1 MKIKH
6 ECPSRKHPN
15 REMIEELCCLSV
27 LGDLSREDQIL
38 LEGHLG
44 ECEECRNLFREFERI
59 VLFDLPAVAVLRTEN
74 LTPESMEFTD
84 ENQIRARVLEKAKA
98 GRERSDDQDRIAHD
112 IVCSRG
118 ISGWKDAKRMARI
131 VFPAAGWAL
140 AAVLVFQVLE
150 ENHPSSKPDSQLGAP
165 NGAQVLR
172 ASTDIQAMEDRVL
185 IAEKER
191 DAAARRLNEADRRN
205 RDNTLAL
212 ARLNSQNY
220 ALNATYSALKTE
232 LLQREDILKQR
243 AAELELTRSNL
254 NEQLIAKDSLQAQLS
269 EASERLQKNRVEV
282 ARLERIAATN
292 PPRPPVSEPALEGN
306 EAKDIL
312 GARELHI
319 VDVYDVDNAGKSSR
333 AYGRVYYVNRSLLVF
348 YAFDLSRLERN
359 HMAVAFQAW
368 GFRQPQSTAAESLGL
383 FSMDNATLNR
393 WTLRVSDP
401 QLLARIDTL
410 FVTVEPPG
418 GSRFPKG
425 RRLLMASLA
434 GPANHP

>member
-6 ECPSRKHPN
+6 ESLSRNHPN
-15 REMIEELCCLSV
+15 REMLEELCCLSV
-27 LGDLSREDQIL
+27 LGELSREDKIF
-38 LEGHLG
+38 LEGHLS
-44 ECEECRNLFREFERI
+44 ECEECRELVKEFERI

-74 LTPESMEFTD
+74 FTPESMAFTD
-84 ENQIRARVLEKAKA
+84 EDQIRARVLEKAKA
-98 GRERSDDQDRIAHD
+98 RRERSDDQGRTAQD
-112 IVCSRG
+112 IVCSR
-118 ISGWKDAKRMARI
+118 SVPFWRHVKHLAKTAPLTVGWVI
-131 VFPAAGWAL
+131 
-140 AAVLVFQVLE
+140 AAVLLFRTLETTRPFPELDTKTATPITAHAYIPTEVRVLE
-150 ENHPSSKPDSQLGAP
+150 G
-165 NGAQVLR
+165 R
-172 ASTDIQAMEDRVL
+172 AF
-185 IAEKER
+185 IAERER
-191 DAAARRLNEADRRN
+191 DDAARKLKEADRRN
-205 RDNTLAL
+205 RDNTVTL
-212 ARLNSQNY
+212 ARLISQND
-220 ALNATYSALKTE
+220 ALNSTYVALKTE
-232 LLQREDILKQR
+232 LLQRDDLLKQR
-243 AAELELTRSNL
+243 TAELELTRSNL
-254 NEQLIAKDSLQAQLS
+254 NEQLISKDSLQGQLS
-269 EASERLQKNRVEV
+269 EAYERLQKNGSEV
-282 ARLERIAATN
+282 ARLERIAATT
-292 PPRPPVSEPALEGN
+292 PPRLPVSEPTVDGN

-348 YAFDLSRLERN
+348 YAFDLSKLERD

-368 GFRQPQSTAAESLGL
+368 GFRQPQSTTAESLGL

>member
-1 MKIKH
+1 
-6 ECPSRKHPN
+6 
-15 REMIEELCCLSV
+15 MIEELCCLSV
-27 LGDLSREDQIL
+27 LGELSREDKIF
-38 LEGHLG
+38 LEGHLS
-44 ECEECRNLFREFERI
+44 ECEECRDLVKEFERI
-59 VLFDLPAVAVLRTEN
+59 VLFDLPAVAVVRTEN
-74 LTPESMEFTD
+74 FTPESMEFTD
-84 ENQIRARVLEKAKA
+84 EDQLRTRVLEKAKA
-98 GRERSDDQDRIAHD
+98 RRERSDDQ
-112 IVCSRG
+112 S
-118 ISGWKDAKRMARI
+118 RI
-131 VFPAAGWAL
+131 VRDIASPRSVPRWRNAEHLAKIAVSMTGWAI
-140 AAVLVFQVLE
+140 AAVLLFRILE
-150 ENHPSSKPDSQLGAP
+150 TTGPLQGPNTGRPAP
-165 NGAQVLR
+165 IAAHAYG
-172 ASTDIQAMEDRVL
+172 STDVRALEDRALV
-185 IAEKER
+185 AEKER
-191 DAAARRLNEADRRN
+191 DDATHKLNEAERRS
-205 RDNTLAL
+205 RDNMLAL
-212 ARLNSQNY
+212 ARMSLQND
-220 ALNATYSALKTE
+220 ALNTTYSALKIE
-232 LLQREDILKQR
+232 LLQREDLVKQR
-243 AAELELTRSNL
+243 TAELELTRSNL
-254 NEQLIAKDSLQAQLS
+254 NEQLVAKDSLQGQLF
-269 EASERLQKNRVEV
+269 EVYERLQKNSAEV
-282 ARLERIAATN
+282 ARLQRIAATN
-292 PPRPPVSEPALEGN
+292 PPRLPVSEPTVDGN

-359 HMAVAFQAW
+359 HLAVAFQAW